1 MRAGFLVGAAFVIGA
16 IVGTFAIAPVVSR
29 QPQTVVPQVTTPPA
43 DPFESARKKGDAAMD
58 AGRCEDAVA
67 AYDSALSIRFEADT
81 ATDLGVCLRQLG
93 RREQALATFEF
104 VTLKEPSH
112 WQARYNLTAMLLELG
127 RVDEARV
134 SFAVLKTQR
143 PNDDTLRVL
152 EQALAK
158 TP

>member
-1 MRAGFLVGAAFVIGA
+1 
-16 IVGTFAIAPVVSR
+16 
-29 QPQTVVPQVTTPPA
+29 
-43 DPFESARKKGDAAMD
+43 MD

-67 AYDSALSIRFEADT
+67 AYERALSIRFNADT
-81 ATDLGVCLRQLG
+81 ATDLGICQRQLG

-127 RVDEARV
+127 RVDEART
-134 SFAVLKTQR
+134 SFGILKKQR

-152 EQALAK
+152 EQTLAK